1 MLSGLYRYRP
11 KHGAKRLIINFLEEK
26 MARKNLETERKKRNL
41 WMLENVDELT
51 KKIIK
56 MHAIEHDTTIATA
69 LKQLVEAGKS
79 ALNQTK

>member
-1 MLSGLYRYRP
+1 
-11 KHGAKRLIINFLEEK
+11 
-26 MARKNLETERKKRNL
+26 MARKKLETERKKRNL
-41 WMLENVDELT
+41 WMIENVDELT

-79 ALNQTK
+79 VLTQTK

>member
-1 MLSGLYRYRP
+1 
-11 KHGAKRLIINFLEEK
+11 
-26 MARKNLETERKKRNL
+26 MARKNSETERTKRNL

-56 MHAIEHDTTIATA
+56 MHAIEHDMTIAAA

-79 ALNQTK
+79 ALTQTK

>member
-1 MLSGLYRYRP
+1 
-11 KHGAKRLIINFLEEK
+11 

>member
-1 MLSGLYRYRP
+1 
-11 KHGAKRLIINFLEEK
+11 
-26 MARKNLETERKKRNL
+26 MARKNLETEQKKRNL

-56 MHAIEHDTTIATA
+56 MHAIEHDMTIAAA

-79 ALNQTK
+79 ALTQTK

>member
-1 MLSGLYRYRP
+1 
-11 KHGAKRLIINFLEEK
+11 
-26 MARKNLETERKKRNL
+26 MAQKNLETERKKRNL

-79 ALNQTK
+79 ALTQTK

>member
-1 MLSGLYRYRP
+1 MPSGHYRYRP
-11 KHGAKRLIINFLEEK
+11 EHGAKRLIINFLEEK

>member
-11 KHGAKRLIINFLEEK
+11 EHGAKRLIINFLEEK

-79 ALNQTK
+79 ALTQTK

>member
-1 MLSGLYRYRP
+1 
-11 KHGAKRLIINFLEEK
+11 
-26 MARKNLETERKKRNL
+26 MARKNSETERTKRNL

-56 MHAIEHDTTIATA
+56 MHAIEHDMTIAAA

-79 ALNQTK
+79 VLTQTK

>member
-1 MLSGLYRYRP
+1 
-11 KHGAKRLIINFLEEK
+11 

-79 ALNQTK
+79 AHTKTK

>member
-1 MLSGLYRYRP
+1 
-11 KHGAKRLIINFLEEK
+11 

-79 ALNQTK
+79 ALTQTK